1 MFGIRSGVILNT
13 WNAERTS
20 DTRAGEIPVAAQVC
34 VSRLERGNTHV
45 KVAKSVVKQKME
57 YFMVVLLSANVTT
70 RRMFLALLVRSEER
84 RAIHL
89 FGFRS
94 KVIRLYVVVAQPS
107 KELTTSSSD
116 HVLGMVELSGRVIL
130 HQSVVGFLISIQRL
144 GS

>member
-1 MFGIRSGVILNT
+1 
-13 WNAERTS
+13 
-20 DTRAGEIPVAAQVC
+20 
-34 VSRLERGNTHV
+34 LERGNTHV